1 MQVKEELSHGLMSVF
16 HAEDI
21 AEDVLAEIVVDEIS
35 SVENEHLTFRGNS
48 IATKAMEA
56 YIKLVGQK
64 YLQGTLQSVV
74 NEIIAGD
81 LDLEIDPVR
90 VVEGQLQL
98 ARNRERLGAVVR
110 QIWSRIANSHA
121 DFPDQLQRCFYKIR

>member
-1 MQVKEELSHGLMSVF
+1 MNL
-16 HAEDI
+16 I
-21 AEDVLAEIVVDEIS
+21 RPIS
-35 SVENEHLTFRGNS
+35 TFRGNS

-81 LDLEIDPVR
+81 LDLEVTTTFFA
-90 VVEGQLQL
+90 L
-98 ARNRERLGAVVR
+98 
-110 QIWSRIANSHA
+110 
-121 DFPDQLQRCFYKIR
+121 